1 MKKIHILLIVLLAF
15 SGVAT
20 AGAGWATSVVSVSK
34 DGGAA
39 YLYRLNNE
47 GWTDGGWKNNTDF
60 NNYNLGTPNS
70 LILNGGAGNAWA
82 DGGDY
87 YDNTSF
93 NIYYRVYKEGST
105 PGGWSNIG
113 LTNQTYKTGNNYIY
127 QKSDANID
135 VLALANIVGTHTYT
149 FEVVMSKKQIYSGG
163 TYTSMVPGGQGTGY
177 DSNSAGYKA
186 KFTRTNAPTLTLP
199 STALI
204 TYEMTLTSSTTG
216 MDNPTVTY
224 YVKSPIDKEFVQL
237 ANDKYTPV
245 LPGNYQF
252 KVIAT
257 KDGSSSE
264 KTESIYVPYPDYI
277 VRARVPYLVGNWENI
292 RFYRWRKENGA
303 DVDMVFTKPI
313 KYKDDGTNRYYVFH
327 FEDIKDTEFQV
338 IIADNADETW
348 TGWNTY
354 SLQTEDSPN
363 VSDDAYF
370 TVGESNNNNYGR
382 RFVTKDAPWET
393 FTWKGTTNTTW
404 ETAGNWIG
412 GVVPNHVENIV
423 YDASPTNDLV
433 VPAGADKIKVVRNI
447 KNESEKNLIIPANA
461 HLVVTGAV
469 LIGSNST
476 DPSKIVIEAN
486 STDANGSLL
495 FNPRRQDHTSLPKQ
509 TDVYATVGMYAKGF
523 KGAENTWTDN
533 ISGSPTNSQTF
544 TTSYHWQYFGVPVA
558 SVVANPAFSD
568 AYLRKYREDFNG
580 TVDGGKPSTFYAKW
594 EDLNNESTLTAFNGY
609 EITQDVAKKYA
620 ITGKLVYDNQTL
632 SLTRKAPEV
641 TNASGVNT
649 RYGLGFNIFGNS
661 YASAINIDAISF
673 PEIVEKTVYL
683 YNTGRFY
690 DWTGGSIVSVD
701 NQTSAGNYLSIPQ
714 NAASLIWNNQIPSM
728 QGFLLKFTDAQM
740 SYNLTGADV
749 TLNYRYQNQKNQ
761 VIPNSKPQLV
771 KGNDDSSSASA
782 VGGLQITLESK
793 STVDNVWLLERE
805 GTTEGFDNGWDGK
818 KFFGTSTAFIF
829 APTSDGPMQVS
840 TKNTIDGSVLSF
852 VPNNDTDYIL
862 TLKKLNVDSYKSL
875 HLIDLQNRTVTPLTQ
890 HVTSY
895 RFRAKNN
902 GMESHRFVIAN
913 RKDFDFLS
921 DSYSLVEGYV
931 NSSNELLTTNYTERD
946 GTIRIFNLSGQ
957 QIMQRKLP
965 VFESRLPL
973 HLNSGIY
980 LILLEADGHKKS
992 DKFIIR

>member
-1 MKKIHILLIVLLAF
+1 ML
-15 SGVAT
+15 
-20 AGAGWATSVVSVSK
+20 
-34 DGGAA
+34 
-39 YLYRLNNE
+39 
-47 GWTDGGWKNNTDF
+47 
-60 NNYNLGTPNS
+60 
-70 LILNGGAGNAWA
+70 
-82 DGGDY
+82 
-87 YDNTSF
+87 
-93 NIYYRVYKEGST
+93 
-105 PGGWSNIG
+105 
-113 LTNQTYKTGNNYIY
+113 
-127 QKSDANID
+127 
-135 VLALANIVGTHTYT
+135 
-149 FEVVMSKKQIYSGG
+149 
-163 TYTSMVPGGQGTGY
+163 
-177 DSNSAGYKA
+177 
-186 KFTRTNAPTLTLP
+186 
-199 STALI
+199 
-204 TYEMTLTSSTTG
+204 
-216 MDNPTVTY
+216 
-224 YVKSPIDKEFVQL
+224 
-237 ANDKYTPV
+237 
-245 LPGNYQF
+245 
-252 KVIAT
+252 
-257 KDGSSSE
+257 
-264 KTESIYVPYPDYI
+264 
-277 VRARVPYLVGNWENI
+277 
-292 RFYRWRKENGA
+292 
-303 DVDMVFTKPI
+303 
-313 KYKDDGTNRYYVFH
+313 
-327 FEDIKDTEFQV
+327 
-338 IIADNADETW
+338 
-348 TGWNTY
+348 
-354 SLQTEDSPN
+354 
-363 VSDDAYF
+363 
-370 TVGESNNNNYGR
+370 
-382 RFVTKDAPWET
+382 
-393 FTWKGTTNTTW
+393 
-404 ETAGNWIG
+404 
-412 GVVPNHVENIV
+412 
-423 YDASPTNDLV
+423 
-433 VPAGADKIKVVRNI
+433 
-447 KNESEKNLIIPANA
+447 
-461 HLVVTGAV
+461 
-469 LIGSNST
+469 
-476 DPSKIVIEAN
+476 
-486 STDANGSLL
+486 
-495 FNPRRQDHTSLPKQ
+495 NPRRQNPKQ
-509 TDVYATVGMYAKGF
+509 KDVYATVEMYAKGY
-523 KGAENTWTDN
+523 KGEESTWTDN
-533 ISGSPTNSQTF
+533 ISGSPTSGQTF

-558 SVVANPAFSD
+558 SVQANPTFYG
-568 AYLRKYREDFNG
+568 AYLRKYREDYNG
-580 TVDGGKPSTFYAKW
+580 TVDNSKPSTFYAKW
-594 EDLNNESTLTAFNGY
+594 EDLTNESMMTAFNGY